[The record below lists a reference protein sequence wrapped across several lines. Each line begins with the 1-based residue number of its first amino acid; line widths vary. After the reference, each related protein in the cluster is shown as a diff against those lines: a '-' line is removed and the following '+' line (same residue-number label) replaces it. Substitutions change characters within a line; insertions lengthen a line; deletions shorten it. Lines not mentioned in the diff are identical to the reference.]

1 MSEPTPACLAA
12 TDAFEADGRS
22 WTLHPRPCSALQFTQ
37 NLIINGDN
45 STDDTRCV
53 GCHQLRAPT
62 HPTKYLCENTALAS
76 HGELPV
82 GAVLARIN
90 REVGYQPSVL
100 AELGFEL
107 SAHNRGLA
115 DRIGI
120 VHGKPDEVCAIV
132 DEEFAIAHGF
142 AQSRR
147 APSLILHHR
156 IVKLSWR
163 PMRHH
168 VSAMQPPIRALRF
181 RRGDRCIV
189 PAARRRIRAMSDSG
203 SAM

>member
-1 MSEPTPACLAA
+1 MFGCSDVLPLDGAALRTRSACRTADVLALESHSLDA
-12 TDAFEADGRS
+12 TILG
-22 WTLHPRPCSALQFTQ
+22 PRPKISATLQAASALQFTQ

-107 SAHNRGLA
+107 
-115 DRIGI
+115 
-120 VHGKPDEVCAIV
+120 
-132 DEEFAIAHGF
+132 
-142 AQSRR
+142 
-147 APSLILHHR
+147 
-156 IVKLSWR
+156 
-163 PMRHH
+163 
-168 VSAMQPPIRALRF
+168 
-181 RRGDRCIV
+181 
-189 PAARRRIRAMSDSG
+189 
-203 SAM
+203 